1 MMEITIKQ
9 LPDKSIERRR
19 FCELLVY
26 FLTSTSDRAH
36 DRSLFSP
43 CTQGGGR
50 SVHAAVETQGVDD
63 LGGDLFDRMIGG
75 VEVVDLLLAV

>member
-9 LPDKSIERRR
+9 LPDKSIERRS

-26 FLTSTSDRAH
+26 FLTSTDERAH
-36 DRSLFSP
+36 DRSLFLPS
-43 CTQGGGR
+43 TQGGGR
-50 SVHAAVETQGVDD
+50 SVHAAVEAQGVDD